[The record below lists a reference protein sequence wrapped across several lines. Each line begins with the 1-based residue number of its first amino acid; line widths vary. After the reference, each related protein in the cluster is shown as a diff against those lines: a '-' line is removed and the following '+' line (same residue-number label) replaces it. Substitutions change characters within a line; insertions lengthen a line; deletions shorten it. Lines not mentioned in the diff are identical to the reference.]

1 MQILNLLRQESTSVL
16 RDILIAASLA
26 GLSSSATLAII
37 NSASQTAAYDNL
49 NFRYLVMFLLTVSL
63 YVICLRY
70 TFDRTTQIFESIIE
84 RIRTRISDKIRRA
97 DLKVLDNIGKAEIYN
112 RLTQETTTISQ
123 FSNLLSAA
131 MQSAM
136 IAIFVALYLVLLSG
150 HAFIITASLMTGG
163 ILIYLRADKE
173 CKRYIEHTSQK
184 EIKFFEIFTHI
195 IDGFQEIRVNQRRS
209 DDIFKYAKVLSRTV
223 KNFKIKADRL
233 YNQTYILAQL
243 IVYFNLAAIVF
254 VLPRL
259 VPTYTAVITE
269 TTTAIM
275 FILGPLG
282 TVVAAIPNLSK
293 ANIAVAHIFDLER
306 RLDAYQ
312 RSAESSRYSE
322 IKTIDA
328 FEKISL
334 IDIEFTY
341 EDKSENR
348 LFTIGPL
355 SLTVYAGETL
365 FIIGGNGSGKST
377 LLKLLAGLYYP
388 ERGTILIDD
397 LRIDSSTAQSYRE
410 LFSIIFS
417 DFHLFDKLYGLRDVR
432 QDTVQELLK
441 LMGLSNKTAF
451 VDGRFTTLDL
461 STGQRKRL
469 ALLVT
474 LLEDRPIYVFDE
486 WAAEQ
491 DPEFRA
497 YFYDVLLQELHERG
511 KTIISVTHDD
521 RYFHRADRIVK
532 MDYGK
537 IEFIKTPSEL

>member
-1 MQILNLLRQESTSVL
+1 MLTLVRKESTSSL
-16 RDILIAASLA
+16 RNILVAASLS
-26 GLSSSATLAII
+26 GLSSAITLAII
-37 NSASQTAAYDNL
+37 NKASQTASYDNL

-70 TFDRTTQIFESIIE
+70 SFDRTTRIFENILE
-84 RIRTRISDKIRRA
+84 RLRTRISDKIRRA
-97 DLKVLDNIGKAEIYN
+97 DLKVLDTIGKAEIYN
-112 RLTQETTTISQ
+112 RLTQETATISQ
-123 FSNLLSAA
+123 FRALLTAA

-136 IAIFVALYLVLLSG
+136 IVIFVSLYLAFLSWS
-150 HAFIITASLMTGG
+150 AFLITALLMTSG
-163 ILIYLRADKE
+163 ILLYLRADEE
-173 CKRYIEHTSQK
+173 CRRYIERTSQK
-184 EIKFFEIFTHI
+184 EIEFFEAVTHI
-195 IDGFQEIRVNQRRS
+195 IDGFQEIKVNQLRS
-209 DDIFKYAKVLSRTV
+209 DDLFKDTRELSRTV
-223 KNFKIKADRL
+223 KDSKIQTDLL
-233 YNQTYILAQL
+233 YNDTYILTQG

-254 VLPRL
+254 LLPRL
-259 VPTYTAVITE
+259 VPTYTGVITQ
-269 TTTAIM
+269 TTIAIM
-275 FILGPLG
+275 FLIGPLG
-282 TVVAAIPNLSK
+282 AVVAAIPNLSK
-293 ANIAVAHIFDLER
+293 ANIAIEHILDLER

-312 RSAESSRYSE
+312 RSEKSSRLSE
-322 IKTIDA
+322 ITTIDA

-334 IDIEFTY
+334 TDIEFTY
-341 EDKSENR
+341 EDKYANR
-348 LFTIGPL
+348 VFTVGPL
-355 SLTVYAGETL
+355 SLTVYSGETL

-377 LLKLLAGLYYP
+377 LLKLLAALYYP
-388 ERGTILIDD
+388 DRGTIMIDD
-397 LRIDSSTAQSYRE
+397 LRIDRDTAQSYRE

-417 DFHLFDKLYGLRDVR
+417 DFHLFDKLYGLRDVK
-432 QDTVQELLK
+432 QDTVRDMLK
-441 LMGLSNKTAF
+441 LMGISHKTNFA
-451 VDGRFTTLDL
+451 DSRFTTLDL